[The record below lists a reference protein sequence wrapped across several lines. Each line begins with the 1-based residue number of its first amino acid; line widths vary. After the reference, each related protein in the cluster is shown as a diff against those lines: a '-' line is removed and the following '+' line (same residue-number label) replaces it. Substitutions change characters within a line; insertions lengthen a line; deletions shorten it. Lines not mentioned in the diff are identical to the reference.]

1 MDNASQAATTPSR
14 RKHHLVGRLTDR
26 FASETRY
33 WWVLLVVGFT
43 WIAIA
48 FAIPR
53 FAYTTVATIAILVGA
68 CCLVAAADEV
78 LVGAV
83 SSRGGRVAR
92 GFLAMLFA
100 VAAVVVAFLGVK
112 ATVVGL
118 AAVMS
123 VLFIFRGAVGVFGA
137 IAAKRERGWRVVLI
151 AGLAELAIGLCVAG
165 SMKSSIMALLTWTA
179 AGTLA
184 HGIGQV
190 ALAFLVRRIGRHHAT
205 RRA

>member
-1 MDNASQAATTPSR
+1 MDNVGQAATTPSR
-14 RKHHLVGRLTDR
+14 RKHHLFGRLTDR
-26 FASETRY
+26 IASDTRY
-33 WWVLLVVGFT
+33 WWVLLVIGFA

-53 FAYTTVATIAILVGA
+53 FAYTTIVTIAILVGA
-68 CCLVAAADEV
+68 CCLLAAADEV
-78 LVGAV
+78 LVAAV

-100 VAAVVVAFLGVK
+100 VAAAVVAFLGVR

-123 VLFIFRGAVGVFGA
+123 VLFICRGAVGVFGA
-137 IAAKRERGWRVVLI
+137 IAAKRERGWPVVLI
-151 AGLAELAIGLCVAG
+151 AGLVELAIGLCIAG
-165 SMKSSIMALLTWTA
+165 SLKSSIMALLTWTA

-184 HGIGQV
+184 HGIGEV
-190 ALAFLVRRIGRHHAT
+190 ALAFLVRRIGRHLAT

>member
-1 MDNASQAATTPSR
+1 MDNVGQAATTPSR
-14 RKHHLVGRLTDR
+14 RKHHLFGRLTDR
-26 FASETRY
+26 FASDTRY
-33 WWVLLVVGFT
+33 WWVLLVIGFT

-53 FAYTTVATIAILVGA
+53 LAYTTIVTIAILVGA
-68 CCLVAAADEV
+68 CCLLAAADEV
-78 LVGAV
+78 LVAAV

-92 GFLAMLFA
+92 GFLAVLFA
-100 VAAVVVAFLGVK
+100 VAAVVAFLGVK

-123 VLFIFRGAVGVFGA
+123 VVFICRGAVGVFGA
-137 IAAKRERGWRVVLI
+137 IAAKRERGWPVVLI
-151 AGLAELAIGLCVAG
+151 AGLVELAIGLCIAG
-165 SMKSSIMALLTWTA
+165 SLKSSIMALLTWTA

-184 HGIGQV
+184 HGIGEV
-190 ALAFLVRRIGRHHAT
+190 ALAFLVRRIGRHLAT